1 VGKALEWLKL
11 NHKDYADLEI
21 SYKNLNLY
29 PEDLPPVV
37 INYRH
42 SASNKIPETTSVHD
56 MELENGTEEGMCPF
70 TVHTLTSEEYDTT
83 RPDILKAVA
92 MKHLDDGGKV
102 LAIGHS
108 KDPQSICK
116 NPQLYPQMFPWL
128 FPYGLGG
135 IGHERQK
142 HKLSDIEHKW
152 HLLMYHD
159 KHFKKDPHFPLIA
172 FNHEQIKESS
182 TSSFILAKQK
192 SFDNI
197 ADRLL
202 RIKSEVLTDISQQ
215 MVKGERVKGE
225 SQDEKYCLQLIH
237 DLDHIGGH
245 VKGSITS
252 QKYMQNEIW
261 SLIAFQGAPSWCI
274 TLSPADNKHPISLYY
289 ADSKEEFK
297 PILQSKSEKEN
308 LIADNPVASARF
320 FHFMMQA
327 FIKHVLGVDT
337 DHPGIYG
344 DTAAYYGT
352 VEQQGRLTLHMH
364 MLLWIRGALTP

>member
-42 SASNKIPETTSVHD
+42 SASNKIPKTTSVHD

-142 HKLSDIEHKW
+142 HKLSDIEHKR

-159 KHFKKDPHFPLIA
+159 KCF
-172 FNHEQIKESS
+172 
-182 TSSFILAKQK
+182 
-192 SFDNI
+192 
-197 ADRLL
+197 
-202 RIKSEVLTDISQQ
+202 
-215 MVKGERVKGE
+215 
-225 SQDEKYCLQLIH
+225 
-237 DLDHIGGH
+237 
-245 VKGSITS
+245 
-252 QKYMQNEIW
+252 
-261 SLIAFQGAPSWCI
+261 
-274 TLSPADNKHPISLYY
+274 
-289 ADSKEEFK
+289 
-297 PILQSKSEKEN
+297 
-308 LIADNPVASARF
+308 
-320 FHFMMQA
+320 
-327 FIKHVLGVDT
+327 
-337 DHPGIYG
+337 
-344 DTAAYYGT
+344 
-352 VEQQGRLTLHMH
+352 
-364 MLLWIRGALTP
+364 

>member
-1 VGKALEWLKL
+1 MIANAVTFEHPMQKIYAVLPPPIEELNEVLALIFTGPCQPNEDGFQRIPLLVHQNKVGKALEWLKL

-42 SASNKIPETTSVHD
+42 SVSNKIPEATSVHD

-70 TVHTLTSEEYDTT
+70 TVHTLTREEYDTT
-83 RPDILKAVA
+83 RPEIFKTVV

-108 KDPQSICK
+108 KNPQSIWK
-116 NPQLYPQMFPWL
+116 NSQLYPQMFPWL

-142 HKLSDIEHKW
+142 HKLSDMEHKW

-159 KHFKKDPHFPLIA
+159 KHFQKDPHFPLIA

-197 ADRLL
+197 AD
-202 RIKSEVLTDISQQ
+202 
-215 MVKGERVKGE
+215 
-225 SQDEKYCLQLIH
+225 
-237 DLDHIGGH
+237 
-245 VKGSITS
+245 
-252 QKYMQNEIW
+252 
-261 SLIAFQGAPSWCI
+261 
-274 TLSPADNKHPISLYY
+274 
-289 ADSKEEFK
+289 
-297 PILQSKSEKEN
+297 
-308 LIADNPVASARF
+308 
-320 FHFMMQA
+320 
-327 FIKHVLGVDT
+327 
-337 DHPGIYG
+337 
-344 DTAAYYGT
+344 
-352 VEQQGRLTLHMH
+352 
-364 MLLWIRGALTP
+364 